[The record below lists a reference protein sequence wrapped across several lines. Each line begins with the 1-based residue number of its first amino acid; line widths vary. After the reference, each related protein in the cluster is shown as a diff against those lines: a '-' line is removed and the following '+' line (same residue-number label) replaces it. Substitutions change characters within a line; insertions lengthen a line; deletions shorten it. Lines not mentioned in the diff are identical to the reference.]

1 MVKRNNRGLP
11 LSLQEAAAERLKQ
24 QRLQSMNVNVLK
36 ARKETAQR
44 RALSATE
51 EATECTRLRFFS
63 SRVIQEVSTRGPAIA
78 IDLFPVEIKLQMLNS
93 LPDIRSLHSL
103 ISSSRAFYDCYN
115 HDRNRCEVFCR
126 VLVNEMTLPIF
137 LQAIA
142 ISSKS
147 VRKMKWKGKNLPNGI
162 QNLHNFMRKYSKDLK
177 ATTFNPRSYD
187 LKTMIRIA
195 KFHLT
200 IKAISQDYFES
211 CLGLHPWTHEK
222 YEKKELER
230 VETLRIQRALYNVE
244 LYPRS
249 LKHAGGYLKKQCTL
263 SRQIYGE
270 TGIMPVRGLHRSFL
284 EHFSLWE
291 AEGMVS
297 ILDYMEREYHYILQ
311 DCKSFLTTSSQ
322 AQLYG
327 SPSTLA
333 NIRWGEHV
341 RTCRWNVLTNRFNIF
356 DQVLIT
362 MGTGYFW
369 KVCKQNVPTAAIP
382 ILDSFIQRIL
392 RTPPA
397 VNKVM
402 VMFSYLEREYL
413 YIRSGL
419 APRSRH
425 IDLKA
430 IDYSALDCWDVSLQA
445 LNLPSSRA
453 TWIKIDE
460 FVSEPPIPQRDFLS
474 SFGYCM
480 WTQARVNH
488 NMEVFQPPSDGAAKW
503 EL

>member
-1 MVKRNNRGLP
+1 MVKKNNSGLP
-11 LSLQEAAAERLKQ
+11 LSPQEAAETLKQ
-24 QRLQSMNVNVLK
+24 QRLQRMRANVLK
-36 ARKETAQR
+36 ARKEAAQR

-51 EATECTRLRFFS
+51 EAAEFTRLRFFS
-63 SRVIQEVSTRGPAIA
+63 SRVTQEVSTRGPVIT
-78 IDLFPVEIKLQMLNS
+78 IDLFPVEIKLHILNS

-115 HDRNRCEVFCR
+115 NDRNRCEVFCR

-147 VRKMKWKGKNLPNGI
+147 
-162 QNLHNFMRKYSKDLK
+162 NLHNFMRKYSKDIT

-230 VETLRIQRALYNVE
+230 IETLRIQRALYNVE
-244 LYPRS
+244 LYLRS
-249 LKHAGGYLKKQCTL
+249 LKHADGYIKKQCTL

-270 TGIMPVRGLHRSFL
+270 TGIIPVRGLHRSFL

-291 AEGMVS
+291 AEEMVS

-333 NIRWGEHV
+333 KIRWGEHV
-341 RTCRWNVLTNRFNIF
+341 RSRRWNVLTNRFNVF

-362 MGTGYFW
+362 MGIGYFW
-369 KVCKQNVPTAAIP
+369 KVCKQNAPTATIP
-382 ILDSFIQRIL
+382 ILDGFIQRIL
-392 RTPPA
+392 RAPPA

-402 VMFSYLEREYL
+402 IMFSYLEREYL

-419 APRSRH
+419 APRSRC

-460 FVSEPPIPQRDFLS
+460 FVSEPPIPERDFFS

-488 NMEVFQPPSDGAAKW
+488 IMEVFQPPSDGAAKW
-503 EL
+503 EAMIQGPRGRLSPRIRH